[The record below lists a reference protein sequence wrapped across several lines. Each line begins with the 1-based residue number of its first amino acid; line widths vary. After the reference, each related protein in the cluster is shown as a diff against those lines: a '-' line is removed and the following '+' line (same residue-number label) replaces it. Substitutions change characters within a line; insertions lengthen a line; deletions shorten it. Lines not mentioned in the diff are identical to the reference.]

1 MHLKMTRWPVVI
13 TSVVLAAILGS
24 LGMVQAQQATEKS
37 LLDSELASVEQSL
50 DEYRPKQGSSSQEEM
65 EERLSEAT
73 AALDEVKAQLS
84 ESTDSIEAD
93 DTLFDIAALSGVQ
106 ITQIDIAPL
115 SSEDLVDLPCT
126 ILSLTVIVE
135 GEIPQLLD
143 FVMTLNTDVTNGV
156 VNSARISVPIE
167 SDLIETE
174 DQAPKADVKMVIYYY
189 EDE

>member
-73 AALDEVKAQLS
+73 AALGEVKAQLS

-115 SSEDLVDLPCT
+115 SSEDLVNLPCT

-135 GEIPQLLD
+135 GETPQLLD

-167 SDLIETE
+167 AAETE
-174 DQAPKADVKMVIYYY
+174 GQAPKADVKMVIYYY

>member
-37 LLDSELASVEQSL
+37 LLDSERASVEQSL

-156 VNSARISVPIE
+156 VNSARISVPTE
-167 SDLIETE
+167 SAETE
-174 DQAPKADVKMVIYYY
+174 EPKPPKADVKMVIYYY
-189 EDE
+189 EDK

>member
-1 MHLKMTRWPVVI
+1 MFSKGTRWPVVI
-13 TSVVLAAILGS
+13 TGVVLAAILGS
-24 LGMVQAQQATEKS
+24 LGVVQAQQATEKS
-37 LLDSELASVEQSL
+37 RLDSELASVEESL
-50 DEYRPKQGSSSQEEM
+50 DEYRPKQGSYSQEEM

-93 DTLFDIAALSGVQ
+93 DILFDIAALCGVQ
-106 ITQIDIAPL
+106 INQIDIAPV
-115 SSEDLVDLPCT
+115 SSEDLADVPYT

-135 GEIPQLLD
+135 GGLPQLLD

-167 SDLIETE
+167 TEEETPE
-174 DQAPKADVKMVIYYY
+174 ADVKMVIYYY